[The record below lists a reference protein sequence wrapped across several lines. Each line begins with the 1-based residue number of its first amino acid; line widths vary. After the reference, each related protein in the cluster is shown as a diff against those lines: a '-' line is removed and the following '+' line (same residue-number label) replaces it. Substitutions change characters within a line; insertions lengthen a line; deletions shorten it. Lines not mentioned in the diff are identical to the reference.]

1 MILPILIILLIVLAL
16 FGMPLFAVIASV
28 AMMGFYYSGV
38 DLMIIPMEIYRIS
51 DAPVLMAL
59 PLFTFAG
66 YMLSESRTSHRLVR
80 LTRAL
85 LGWMPGGIAMVA
97 YVACSLFTAFTG
109 GSGVTIVAL
118 GALIFPA
125 LLEAGYS
132 EKFSMGLSISSGSL
146 GLMLPPSLPLI
157 LYGIISQQMKMSNVP
172 SISLDDLFLAG
183 ICPALLILTLLFLFT
198 LWINRNKPVI
208 LTKFSITEALS
219 ALREMIWELP
229 LPIFVLG
236 GIYSGIFAI
245 SEAAAAT
252 AMYVIVVE
260 IFIYKEIRP
269 SQLPGIMR
277 ESMIMV
283 GSILLILGVAMA
295 STNFMIDAQVP
306 VKLFNFIQAHV
317 KTRMMFLLLLN
328 IFLLMLGALLDIFSA
343 IVIMTP
349 LLLPVAVSY
358 GIHPL
363 HLGIIFL
370 ANLEIGYCTPPMG
383 INLLIASYR
392 FKKPVTELYRA
403 CFPFLIV
410 LFAAV
415 LMITYWSGLSLMF
428 VKH

>member
-1 MILPILIILLIVLAL
+1 MIFPILIILLIVLAL

-28 AMMGFYYSGV
+28 AMMGFYYSGI

-66 YMLSESRTSHRLVR
+66 YMLSESKTSHRLVR
-80 LTRAL
+80 LTRAF

-97 YVACSLFTAFTG
+97 YTACSLFTAFTG

-125 LLEAGYS
+125 LLQAGYS
-132 EKFSMGLSISSGSL
+132 ERFSLGLSISSGSL
-146 GLMLPPSLPLI
+146 GLLLPPSLPLI

-172 SISLDDLFLAG
+172 SVSLDDLFLAG
-183 ICPALLILTLLFLFT
+183 ICPALLILSLLFVFT
-198 LWINRNKPVI
+198 LWMNRDKPVV

-252 AMYVIVVE
+252 AMYVMVVE
-260 IFIYKEIRP
+260 IFIYKEIKI

-306 VKLFNFIQAHV
+306 MKLFKFIQAHV
-317 KTRMMFLLLLN
+317 KTKFMFLRRLN
-328 IFLLMLGALLDIFSA
+328 IFLLTMWALLDIFSA

-370 ANLEIGYCTPPMG
+370 ANLESGYCTPPMG

-415 LMITYWSGLSLMF
+415 LMITYWSGLSLIF

>member
-1 MILPILIILLIVLAL
+1 MITSILIILLILLAL
-16 FGMPLFAVIASV
+16 FGMPLFAVIAAV
-28 AMMGFYYSGV
+28 GIMGFYKSGI
-38 DLMIIPMEIYRIS
+38 DLTIIPMEIYRIS

-66 YMLSESRTSHRLVR
+66 YMLSESNTSHRLVR
-80 LTRAL
+80 LTRAF
-85 LGWMPGGIAMVA
+85 LGWMPGGIAMAA

-118 GALIFPA
+118 GALILPA
-125 LLEAGYS
+125 LRQAGYS
-132 EKFSMGLSISSGSL
+132 EKFSLGLSISSGSL
-146 GLMLPPSLPLI
+146 GLLLPPSLPLI
-157 LYGIISQQMKMSNVP
+157 LYGIISQQMKMKNIP
-172 SISLDDLFLAG
+172 SVSLDDLFLAG
-183 ICPALLILTLLFLFT
+183 IFPALLILTMLFLFT
-198 LWINRNKPVI
+198 LWINRDKPVV
-208 LTKFSITEALS
+208 LTPFSMREALS
-219 ALREMIWELP
+219 ALREMIWEIP
-229 LPIFVLG
+229 MPIFVLG
-236 GIYSGIFAI
+236 GIYSGVFAI

-252 AMYVIVVE
+252 AMYVMVVE
-260 IFIYKEIRP
+260 IFIYKEIRL
-269 SQLPGIMR
+269 SQLTGIMR

-295 STNFMIDAQVP
+295 STNFLIDAEVP
-306 VKLFNFIQAHV
+306 TMLFKLIQAHV
-317 KTRMMFLLLLN
+317 KSKFMFLFLLN
-328 IFLLMLGALLDIFSA
+328 VFLLMLGALLDIFSA

-415 LMITYWSGLSLMF
+415 LIITYWSGLSLMF
-428 VKH
+428 LKP